1 MKRIHLTQVYELTV
15 TVDVDVPDN
24 YTLDDMTNSL
34 SDFPINA
41 TVETLWDE
49 MASTDDEDII
59 IGSLCVDSLV
69 SLGDGLGMMILLDEN
84 GNDIRE
90 GK

>member
-1 MKRIHLTQVYELTV
+1 MKRIHLTQVYELTI
-15 TVDVDVPDN
+15 TVDVDVPDE

-49 MASTDDEDII
+49 TGLDDDII

-69 SLGDGLGMMILLDEN
+69 SLGGGMVFTDNN
-84 GNDIRE
+84 GNIITE
-90 GK
+90 GN